1 MNKEINIHGERH
13 IINEAFLH
21 CIKRAKR
28 YKWSLKKWS
37 AKDALKTKDGKILQ
51 FYDGRDYDK
60 NKWTLVKNAWDHE
73 HCMICHWHIC
83 NEQHQDKGTE
93 GYFNGKEWLC
103 QECYNEFVRKNQN
116 NNKNEEKTG

>member
-51 FYDGRDYDK
+51 FYDGQDYDK
-60 NKWTLVKNAWDHE
+60 NKYE
-73 HCMICHWHIC
+73 P
-83 NEQHQDKGTE
+83 QDAASFQAL
-93 GYFNGKEWLC
+93 Y
-103 QECYNEFVRKNQN
+103 QKNQ
-116 NNKNEEKTG
+116 KALQ